1 MKHETPARRL
11 TFGIT
16 GGACRRPAIS
26 QGISVD
32 DRQRHA
38 NIARRGR
45 ANRNILIVAGI
56 GLGAFVLLGI
66 IGYLIGSDDTAAEEA
81 APARAT
87 SVVAP
92 APVAPPPAEPSSGPP
107 APPETPTAASST
119 PPAAPPPPAATTAY
133 ADPRCAPAS
142 AELVALVAAG
152 LTTDGHEL
160 ANGTVIDENGTTY
173 FGATTLDALGEMD
186 ARSDVWIVRDGAVYS
201 SSGGARNQTSFP
213 RASDELGISPGDPI
227 VIAVDNCVIDL
238 TG

>member
-1 MKHETPARRL
+1 M
-11 TFGIT
+11 
-16 GGACRRPAIS
+16 
-26 QGISVD
+26 
-32 DRQRHA
+32 
-38 NIARRGR
+38 
-45 ANRNILIVAGI
+45 AGV

-66 IGYLIGSDDTAAEEA
+66 IGYLIGGDDTAAEDA
-81 APARAT
+81 APVRT
-87 SVVAP
+87 TTEVRTPP
-92 APVAPPPAEPSSGPP
+92 APSAAGPAEQNSEPP
-107 APPETPTAASST
+107 APPETSAAASS
-119 PPAAPPPPAATTAY
+119 APPTTTASPPPATTAY
-133 ADPRCAPAS
+133 SDPRCAPAS

-173 FGATTLDALGEMD
+173 FGATTLDASGEMD

-238 TG
+238 TD

>member
-1 MKHETPARRL
+1 M
-11 TFGIT
+11 
-16 GGACRRPAIS
+16 
-26 QGISVD
+26 
-32 DRQRHA
+32 
-38 NIARRGR
+38 
-45 ANRNILIVAGI
+45 AGV
-56 GLGAFVLLGI
+56 GLGAFVLLGV
-66 IGYLIGSDDTAAEEA
+66 IGYLIGGDDTTAEDA
-81 APARAT
+81 APVRIAT
-87 SVVAP
+87 EVVTPPAPP
-92 APVAPPPAEPSSGPP
+92 APVAPGPTEQNSGPA
-107 APPETPTAASST
+107 APPETFTAAPSAPTTTS
-119 PPAAPPPPAATTAY
+119 PAPAAPAAY
-133 ADPRCAPAS
+133 SDPRCAPAS

-213 RASDELGISPGDPI
+213 RASEELGISPGDPI

>member
-1 MKHETPARRL
+1 M
-11 TFGIT
+11 
-16 GGACRRPAIS
+16 
-26 QGISVD
+26 
-32 DRQRHA
+32 
-38 NIARRGR
+38 
-45 ANRNILIVAGI
+45 AGV

-66 IGYLIGSDDTAAEEA
+66 IGYLIGGDDTAAEDA
-81 APARAT
+81 APVRIT
-87 SVVAP
+87 TTEVVT
-92 APVAPPPAEPSSGPP
+92 PPTPMAAGPAEQNSEPA
-107 APPETPTAASST
+107 APPETSTAASS
-119 PPAAPPPPAATTAY
+119 APTTTSPPPAATTAY
-133 ADPRCAPAS
+133 SDPRCAPAS

-173 FGATTLDALGEMD
+173 FGATTLDASGEMD

-238 TG
+238 TD